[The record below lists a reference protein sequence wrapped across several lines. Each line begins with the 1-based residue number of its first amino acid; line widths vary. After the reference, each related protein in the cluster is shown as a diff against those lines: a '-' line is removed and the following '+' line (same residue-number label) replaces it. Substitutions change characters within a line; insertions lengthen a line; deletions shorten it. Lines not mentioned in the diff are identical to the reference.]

1 MPRAPYSAW
10 LPRSVPCAA
19 VPAPASAPARVPLG
33 LWLPLGCGGARA
45 RLGRRAAPPG
55 PAVRA
60 GAGRTGGAGSSGPA
74 PTIPERAVGGRLR
87 GPALPCRSPASPPV
101 AVPTPPLAPP
111 SPSWVL
117 LGGGAA
123 PWSQLGGGGGGGAA
137 RVIAEMGTR
146 GRWERRAA
154 PLCAQPARH
163 PHSGGGGRGQG
174 GEEALGCR
182 EAGAPGRCVKGGQT
196 DTCREGWTNHMSEK
210 DSQTGWTETRA
221 KGRTEGGGGRRD
233 TACWPLGWAE
243 EPVRAASSQ
252 LLEFS
257 SRRLG
262 QGFQSELPAGLF
274 SSPLAHPLSSV
285 LADASL
291 PWKIPGSGE
300 GSGFLLLLCIHHFG
314 GLRHA
319 HPLPSPGLS
328 FSSLPQGPCLLH
340 T

>member
-1 MPRAPYSAW
+1 MILRQAGDLGFLAFPRGCAGPCDPLGGCGSRNRRSPRKPLSSA
-10 LPRSVPCAA
+10 RAE
-19 VPAPASAPARVPLG
+19 VPLG
-33 LWLPLGCGGARA
+33 TASPAAQRVP
-45 RLGRRAAPPG
+45 GRVPKPPG
-55 PAVRA
+55 PPPRPSPCPEPLTRLGCRAPLRAPQCRLQLRLQLGSHSGSGSRSDAVALGLGWDVAPLRLGLLCVQGRGAPAGPGRA
-60 GAGRTGGAGSSGPA
+60 DPHPRSPNEPLAAVSGG
-74 PTIPERAVGGRLR
+74 L
-87 GPALPCRSPASPPV
+87 ALPCRSPASPPV
-101 AVPTPPLAPP
+101 AVSTPPLAPP

-123 PWSQLGGGGGGGAA
+123 PRSQLGGGGGAA

-163 PHSGGGGRGQG
+163 PHSGGGRGQG
-174 GEEALGCR
+174 GEEAQGCW
-182 EAGAPGRCVKGGQT
+182 EADAPGRCVKGGQT

-262 QGFQSELPAGLF
+262 QGF
-274 SSPLAHPLSSV
+274 
-285 LADASL
+285 
-291 PWKIPGSGE
+291 
-300 GSGFLLLLCIHHFG
+300 
-314 GLRHA
+314 
-319 HPLPSPGLS
+319 
-328 FSSLPQGPCLLH
+328 
-340 T
+340 